1 MQIVKGIVIGI
12 YFIVC
17 LALVILAMVQSK
29 EDAGLSSTITGT
41 SANNFFEKNKGNT
54 KEGKQKKWTVILG
67 IILVVLCIVSTYL
80 GSLCSPYI
88 AVEFVVCG
96 IVVDT
101 IKKGIT

>member
-41 SANNFFEKNKGNT
+41 SSNNFFEKNKGNT

-67 IILVVLCIVSTYL
+67 IILVVLCIVL
-80 GSLCSPYI
+80 GAIYSI
-88 AVEFVVCG
+88 
-96 IVVDT
+96 
-101 IKKGIT
+101 